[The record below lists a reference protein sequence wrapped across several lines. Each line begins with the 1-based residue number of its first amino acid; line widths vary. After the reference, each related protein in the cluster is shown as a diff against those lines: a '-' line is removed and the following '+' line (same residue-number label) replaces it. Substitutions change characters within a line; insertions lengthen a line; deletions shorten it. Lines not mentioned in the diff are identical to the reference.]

1 VSEPLIVKFYRRL
14 PQPAPND
21 DQELWQAGVQEA
33 MRDFRQAIRN
43 NYTESTLQR
52 LLCHPQPMARRAAVL
67 ALGLIGTMDSN
78 AAMAAALRDTDSL
91 VLRFAQDAMWEIWLR
106 GTTID
111 DAWQL
116 RQTLQLNDFSQK
128 MAALNDLIQTAPEF
142 AEAYNQRA
150 ILYFS
155 RGEFGESAS
164 DCKLTLRLN
173 PYHFAAAAAMGQC
186 YLKLRKPR
194 AALRAF
200 RQALEINPGLDD
212 LQAAVQALQ
221 EALGE

>member
-1 VSEPLIVKFYRRL
+1 MSEPLIVKFYRKL

-21 DQELWQAGVQEA
+21 DPDLWQAGVQEA
-33 MRDFRQAIRN
+33 MREFRQAIVN
-43 NYTESTLQR
+43 NYSESTLQH
-52 LLCHPQPMARRAAVL
+52 LLTHADAMTRRAAVL
-67 ALGLIGTMDSN
+67 ALGLMGTMDSN
-78 AAMAAALRDTDSL
+78 AAVAGVLRDEDSL
-91 VLRFAQDAMWEIWLR
+91 VCRFAQDTLWEIWLR

-116 RQTLQLNDFSQK
+116 RQMLQLNDFAQK

-150 ILYFS
+150 ILFFS
-155 RGEFGESAS
+155 RGDFSESAR

-173 PYHFAAAAAMGQC
+173 PYHFGAAAGMGQC

-200 RQALEINPGLDD
+200 RQALEINPCLDD
-212 LQAAVQALQ
+212 LWDAVRALQ